1 MNLVIVVK
9 IKQISINTMHIM
21 PNLKKPLLTL
31 LTMAL
36 ILPSYTG
43 APTSAQ
49 VIKRKLPKAGF
60 QSLMRPSNQGVGY
73 SGSVQPQ
80 QQYQTSGSS
89 MGMHL
94 VPGLDRGNRASAG
107 DWYDPGEPDLKMQWV
122 RWEPR
127 KMPLKVWI
135 SPGLELPSLNFQEL
149 KATRVDTVA
158 QMCFGG
164 NAPNPFASLS
174 QTAGWTDEMGEA
186 VASGIEMWKPLEQ
199 EGLFSFDFTGNPR
212 EANILVFF
220 NQNFAG
226 ATEPGGISTG
236 GYTCAQAIPYAK
248 IAEALREGKNPRTP
262 PVVMELSLGVNGTLE
277 KLKAATA
284 HEFGHALGI
293 KAHSPYRDDIMHENR
308 VVEQLSQADKNT
320 IRRLYKAK
328 TQWVL

>member
-1 MNLVIVVK
+1 
-9 IKQISINTMHIM
+9 MHFQTASFRKLSNVFKLQKFL
-21 PNLKKPLLTL
+21 P
-31 LTMAL
+31 A
-36 ILPSYTG
+36 ILAVTVLAPCVSYEP
-43 APTSAQ
+43 ADAQ
-49 VIKRKLPKAGF
+49 VVKRKLPKAGF
-60 QSLMRPSNQGVGY
+60 QSLMRPGPGAAGVGY
-73 SGSVQPQ
+73 SGQ
-80 QQYQTSGSS
+80 QMAPGSS
-89 MGMHL
+89 GVHL

-127 KMPLKVWI
+127 KMPLRVWI
-135 SPGLELPSLNFQEL
+135 SPGLELPSLPFQEL
-149 KATRVDTVA
+149 KATRVNTVA
-158 QMCFGG
+158 QMCFG
-164 NAPNPFASLS
+164 ADPNPFASLT
-174 QTAGWTDEMGEA
+174 QVNGWKDEMGEA
-186 VASGIEMWKPLEQ
+186 VCAGIEMWKPFEQ

-220 NQNFAG
+220 NDNFAG

-236 GYTCAQAIPYAK
+236 GYTCAQAIPFAK

-262 PVVMELSLGVNGTLE
+262 PVVMELSLGVNSTLE

-320 IRRLYKAK
+320 IRRLYRSR

>member
-1 MNLVIVVK
+1 MGQALNSLLQKFAVPLVA
-9 IKQISINTMHIM
+9 
-21 PNLKKPLLTL
+21 L
-31 LTMAL
+31 AL
-36 ILPSYTG
+36 ILPGFSPATD
-43 APTSAQ
+43 AQ

-60 QSLMRPSNQGVGY
+60 QPLMRTGTPGVGY
-73 SGSVQPQ
+73 SGNGGGGQ
-80 QQYQTSGSS
+80 QLTGGS

-94 VPGLDRGNRASAG
+94 VPGLDRGNRASAS
-107 DWYDPGEPDLKMQWV
+107 DWYDPGEPDLRMQWV

-135 SPGLELPSLNFQEL
+135 SPGLELPPLPFQQL
-149 KATRVDTVA
+149 KATRVNTVA
-158 QMCFGG
+158 QMCFS
-164 NAPNPFASLS
+164 NSPTNPFAALN
-174 QTAGWTDEMGEA
+174 QVNGWNDEMGEA
-186 VASGIEMWKPLEQ
+186 VAAGIEMWKPLEQ
-199 EGLFSFDFTGNPR
+199 EGLFSYDFTANPK

-220 NQNFAG
+220 NQNFEG

-248 IAEALREGKNPRTP
+248 IAEALKEGKHPLTP
-262 PVVMELSLGVNGTLE
+262 PVVMELSLGVNHTLE
-277 KLKAATA
+277 RLKAATA

-320 IRRLYKAK
+320 IRRLYRSR

>member
-1 MNLVIVVK
+1 MPIVVK
-9 IKQISINTMHIM
+9 IYKMHASSVYRLLSII
-21 PNLKKPLLTL
+21 LFLALLTQGVSFEP
-31 LTMAL
+31 AQ
-36 ILPSYTG
+36 
-43 APTSAQ
+43 AQ

-60 QSLMRPSNQGVGY
+60 QSLMRPGGQTQGY
-73 SGSVQPQ
+73 SGGGQ
-80 QQYQTSGSS
+80 QMVTGGSS
-89 MGMHL
+89 GVHL
-94 VPGLDRGNRASAG
+94 VPGLDRGNRSTAT

-127 KMPLKVWI
+127 KMPLRVWI
-135 SPGLELPSLNFQEL
+135 SPGLQLPPLPFQEL

-158 QMCFGG
+158 QMCFQGTD
-164 NAPNPFASLS
+164 PNPFSSLT
-174 QTAGWTDEMGEA
+174 QVNGWTDEMGEA
-186 VASGIEMWKPLEQ
+186 VCAGIEMWKPFEQ

-220 NQNFAG
+220 NDNFAG
-226 ATEPGGISTG
+226 ASEPGGISTG

-248 IAEALREGKNPRTP
+248 IAEALSQGKTPRTP
-262 PVVMELSLGVNGTLE
+262 PVVMELSLGVNSTLE

-320 IRRLYKAK
+320 IRRLYKSR

>member
-1 MNLVIVVK
+1 MRPSFVLK
-9 IKQISINTMHIM
+9 LLSIILALAVFV
-21 PNLKKPLLTL
+21 PGLTFGP
-31 LTMAL
+31 AD
-36 ILPSYTG
+36 
-43 APTSAQ
+43 AQ

-60 QSLMRPSNQGVGY
+60 QPLMRTGTPGVGY
-73 SGSVQPQ
+73 SGNQGPQ
-80 QQYQTSGSS
+80 QMVSGSS
-89 MGMHL
+89 QGMHL
-94 VPGLDRGNRASAG
+94 VPGLDRGSRASAG

-127 KMPLKVWI
+127 KMPLRVWI
-135 SPGLELPSLNFQEL
+135 SPGLQLPSLAFQEL

-158 QMCFGG
+158 QMCFGSD
-164 NAPNPFASLS
+164 PNPFASLT
-174 QTAGWTDEMGEA
+174 QVTGWNDEMGEA
-186 VASGIEMWKPLEQ
+186 VAAGIEMWKPLEQ
-199 EGLFSFDFTGNPR
+199 EGLFSFDFTANPR

-220 NQNFAG
+220 NDNFAG

-248 IAEALREGKNPRTP
+248 IAEALKEGKNPRTP
-262 PVVMELSLGVNGTLE
+262 PVVMELSLGVNSTLE

-320 IRRLYKAK
+320 IRRLYKSR

>member
-1 MNLVIVVK
+1 MGYSFNSLLHKFSLPVLALAVLLPGV
-9 IKQISINTMHIM
+9 
-21 PNLKKPLLTL
+21 PLEP
-31 LTMAL
+31 AD
-36 ILPSYTG
+36 
-43 APTSAQ
+43 AQ

-60 QSLMRPSNQGVGY
+60 QPLIRTATPGVGY
-73 SGSVQPQ
+73 SGNAGGQVM
-80 QQYQTSGSS
+80 TGSTP
-89 MGMHL
+89 GMHL
-94 VPGLDRGNRASAG
+94 VPGLDRGNRATAG
-107 DWYDPGEPDLKMQWV
+107 DWYDPGEPDLRMQWV

-135 SPGLELPSLNFQEL
+135 SPGLELPPLPFQQL

-158 QMCFGG
+158 QMCFGAG
-164 NAPNPFASLS
+164 EANPFATLA
-174 QTAGWTDEMGEA
+174 QVNGWNDEMGEA
-186 VASGIEMWKPLEQ
+186 VAAGIEMWKPLEQ
-199 EGLFSFDFTGNPR
+199 EGLFSYDFTGNPR

-220 NQNFAG
+220 NQNFEG

-248 IAEALREGKNPRTP
+248 IAEALKEGKTPRTP
-262 PVVMELSLGVNGTLE
+262 PVVMELSLGVNSTLE
-277 KLKAATA
+277 RLKAATA

-320 IRRLYKAK
+320 IRRLYKSR

>member
-1 MNLVIVVK
+1 MRPSLVL
-9 IKQISINTMHIM
+9 QMLSGALALAM
-21 PNLKKPLLTL
+21 LLPG
-31 LTMAL
+31 LTFG
-36 ILPSYTG
+36 PCD
-43 APTSAQ
+43 AQ

-60 QSLMRPSNQGVGY
+60 QPLMRTGTPGVGY
-73 SGSVQPQ
+73 SGNQGPPQ
-80 QQYQTSGSS
+80 MVGGSS
-89 MGMHL
+89 QGMHL

-107 DWYDPGEPDLKMQWV
+107 DWYDPGEPSLKMQWV

-127 KMPLKVWI
+127 KMPLRVWI
-135 SPGLELPSLNFQEL
+135 SPGLQLPSLAFQEL
-149 KATRVDTVA
+149 KATRVNMVA

-164 NAPNPFASLS
+164 GDPNPFSNLT
-174 QTAGWTDEMGEA
+174 QVTGWNDEMGEA
-186 VASGIEMWKPLEQ
+186 VAAGIEMWKPFEQ
-199 EGLFSFDFTGNPR
+199 EGLFSFDFTSNPR

-220 NQNFAG
+220 NDNFAG

-236 GYTCAQAIPYAK
+236 GYTCAQMIPYAK
-248 IAEALREGKNPRTP
+248 IAEALKEGKNPRTP
-262 PVVMELSLGVNGTLE
+262 PAVMELSLGVNSTLE

-320 IRRLYKAK
+320 IRRLYRSR

>member
-1 MNLVIVVK
+1 M
-9 IKQISINTMHIM
+9 
-21 PNLKKPLLTL
+21 PLLHKL
-31 LTMAL
+31 FSIIL
-36 ILPSYTG
+36 ILAVLTP
-43 APTSAQ
+43 AFVFEQADAQ

-60 QSLMRPSNQGVGY
+60 QPLMHTGTPGVGY
-73 SGSVQPQ
+73 SGSGSAAGQ
-80 QQYQTSGSS
+80 QMVSGSS
-89 MGMHL
+89 QGMHL
-94 VPGLDRGNRASAG
+94 VPGLDRGNRASAN

-135 SPGLELPSLNFQEL
+135 SPGLQLPSLPFQEL

-158 QMCFGG
+158 QMCFQGTE
-164 NAPNPFASLS
+164 PNPFAGLS
-174 QTAGWTDEMGEA
+174 QVTGWTDEMGEA
-186 VASGIEMWKPLEQ
+186 VAAGIEMWKPFEQ

-220 NQNFAG
+220 NDNFQG

-236 GYTCAQAIPYAK
+236 GYTCAQAIPFAK
-248 IAEALREGKNPRTP
+248 ITEALQQGKNPRTP
-262 PVVMELSLGVNGTLE
+262 PVVMELSLGVNSTIE

-308 VVEQLSQADKNT
+308 VVEQLSPADKNT
-320 IRRLYKAK
+320 IRRLYRSR